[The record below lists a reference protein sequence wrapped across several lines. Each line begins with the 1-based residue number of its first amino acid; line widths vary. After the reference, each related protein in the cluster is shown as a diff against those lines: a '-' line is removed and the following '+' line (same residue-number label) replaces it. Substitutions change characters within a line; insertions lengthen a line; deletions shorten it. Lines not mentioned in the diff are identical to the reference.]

1 MGDGHGV
8 VVLTC
13 RFGDT
18 RRADISSSPVD
29 LLQRISNRSNNLP
42 SAAKP
47 FGYFFFEKLC
57 SIGAIELAHM
67 IWDVLTVASRSLPC
81 LSGYGADKRNEC

>member
-1 MGDGHGV
+1 MGNGHGV

-18 RRADISSSPVD
+18 RRVDISPSPVD

-47 FGYFFFEKLC
+47 FGCFFFKKLC
-57 SIGAIELAHM
+57 SVGAIELAHM
-67 IWDVLTVASRSLPC
+67 IWDVLTVASRSPLC